1 MRFFKIGVMLFALVF
16 AGGVAG
22 CGGGTA
28 DVKTTTRT
36 STLGQELID
45 LDKAYQQG
53 AITEKQYKKAKEELL
68 EKQK

>member
-1 MRFFKIGVMLFALVF
+1 MRFFRIGIILCALVL

-22 CGGGTA
+22 CGGGKA
-28 DVKTTTRT
+28 EVKSTTRT

-53 AITEKQYKKAKEELL
+53 AITEKQYKNAKEELL

>member
-1 MRFFKIGVMLFALVF
+1 MKFFRIAVMLFVLVF
-16 AGGVAG
+16 AGGLAG
-22 CGGGTA
+22 CGGGSA
-28 DVKTTTRT
+28 EVKTSTRT

-53 AITEKQYKKAKEELL
+53 AITEKQYKAAKEELL